1 MNSGIFNIAK
11 ELFYD
16 KGYSKT
22 KISDITGKLGL
33 VPGNFYRYYHSKEEI
48 LKKVITSE
56 SHEYIDKLKDVKN
69 KENFHEKLKLL
80 LDVNLKLIFEK
91 PHFFNLLME
100 VKNSGY
106 KLEKST
112 LRAANSISTITKNS
126 IEDVLVNSTL
136 DPFTKKIASEIITK
150 NLKIFLENLIKD
162 SHGNNCP
169 DKLFT
174 LDYLEEFNHLFSLTK
189 SVCHGLGISNNVFSK
204 IDPLT
209 NTYRKDYF
217 LDLLGKS
224 YDFLACKDENMEL
237 LYLSIE
243 GISEDDN
250 NFFSQSILKDI
261 GIFLNNAFRKS
272 DKIGR
277 LEYCTFV
284 ILFSSYNSSLYKHLV
299 ERSISLEEM
308 LKKKYKKMNTIR
320 VDFHVLTIEGGELI
334 DFKNLF
340 SSENNFEK
348 YCVKKHLRRS
358 L

>member
-22 KISDITGKLGL
+22 KISDITGKLGM

-48 LKKVITSE
+48 LKKIITSE
-56 SHEYIDKLKDVKN
+56 SHEYINKLKDVKS

-80 LDVNLKLIFEK
+80 LDVNLRLIFEK

-100 VKNSGY
+100 VKNSSY
-106 KLEKST
+106 KLEKGT
-112 LRAANSISTITKNS
+112 LKAAHSVSAITKKS
-126 IEDVLVNSTL
+126 IEDILLNSTL
-136 DPFTKKIASEIITK
+136 DSFTKKIASEIITK
-150 NLKIFLENLIKD
+150 NLRIFLENLMKD
-162 SHGNNCP
+162 SQGNNCP
-169 DKLFT
+169 EKLFT
-174 LDYLEEFNHLFSLTK
+174 LNYSEEFSHLFSLTK

-204 IDPLT
+204 FDSLT

-217 LDLLGKS
+217 LDLLAKS
-224 YDFLACKDENMEL
+224 YDFLACKEDNMEL
-237 LYLSIE
+237 LYLSVK

-277 LEYCTFV
+277 LEYSTFV
-284 ILFSSYNSSLYKHLV
+284 ILFSSYNSSLYKHLI
-299 ERSISLEEM
+299 ERSIALEEQ

-320 VDFHVLTIEGGELI
+320 VDFNVLTIEGGQLI
-334 DFKNLF
+334 DFKDLL

-348 YCVKKHLRRS
+348 YCVKKHLRRT